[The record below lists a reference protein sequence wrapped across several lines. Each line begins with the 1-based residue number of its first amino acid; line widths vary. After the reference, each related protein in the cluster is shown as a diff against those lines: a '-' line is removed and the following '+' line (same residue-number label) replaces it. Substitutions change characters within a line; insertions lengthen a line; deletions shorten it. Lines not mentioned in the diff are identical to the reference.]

1 MPTDALNNHLKE
13 TISER
18 LKDERKPVSKSGYRT
33 HYLDQHHRETFTLEK
48 GRLYQSDFFNPFLDF
63 NDFSL
68 KLPGFSLNVIKYI
81 DSKTHELRY
90 TLKNRKT
97 DEVYAVVMFT
107 LSWGGELEEVE
118 KEVDGEEEGSED
130 EFEDAEEGGKE
141 EDKTEKKGKKS
152 EDIPDDDEGV
162 D

>member
-1 MPTDALNNHLKE
+1 
-13 TISER
+13 
-18 LKDERKPVSKSGYRT
+18 
-33 HYLDQHHRETFTLEK
+33 
-48 GRLYQSDFFNPFLDF
+48 
-63 NDFSL
+63 
-68 KLPGFSLNVIKYI
+68 
-81 DSKTHELRY
+81 LRY

-162 D
+162 DYRSTPRNNWAREKFWAGVWARGLHTGKR

>member
-18 LKDERKPVSKSGYRT
+18 LKDERKPVSRVGTERT
-33 HYLDQHHRETFTLEK
+33 TSTSITRETFTFEK
-48 GRLYQSDFFNPFLDF
+48 GRLYQSDFFSIPFLDF

-68 KLPGFSLNVIKYI
+68 KLPGFSLNIIKYI

-118 KEVDGEEEGSED
+118 KEVDGKEEGE
-130 EFEDAEEGGKE
+130 
-141 EDKTEKKGKKS
+141 
-152 EDIPDDDEGV
+152 
-162 D
+162 

>member
-1 MPTDALNNHLKE
+1 
-13 TISER
+13 
-18 LKDERKPVSKSGYRT
+18 
-33 HYLDQHHRETFTLEK
+33 
-48 GRLYQSDFFNPFLDF
+48 
-63 NDFSL
+63 
-68 KLPGFSLNVIKYI
+68 
-81 DSKTHELRY
+81 LRY

-130 EFEDAEEGGKE
+130 EFEDAEGGKE